1 MYYGKIVELAESEE
15 LFAHPMHPY
24 TRSLLS
30 SIPQPDPDYEKGR
43 KRIDYNPRQHDYR
56 TDKPSLREIAPGH
69 LVYANEAE
77 FINLKKEYAE
87 QTKKLNEKAQQAKV
101 AEPKAKTTTKAKG
114 KATTAN
120 KGGKK

>member
-1 MYYGKIVELAESEE
+1 MYYGKIVELTDSEE

-43 KRIDYNPRQHDYR
+43 IRIDYDPRQHDYR
-56 TDKPSLREIAPGH
+56 TDKPSLKEIAPGH
-69 LVYANEAE
+69 LVYANNAE
-77 FINLKKEYAE
+77 FEVLKKEYEE
-87 QTKKLNEKAQQAKV
+87 QKKKLNGVSEKAPA
-101 AEPKAKTTTKAKG
+101 ATPKKTAGTKAK
-114 KATTAN
+114 ATTKVN